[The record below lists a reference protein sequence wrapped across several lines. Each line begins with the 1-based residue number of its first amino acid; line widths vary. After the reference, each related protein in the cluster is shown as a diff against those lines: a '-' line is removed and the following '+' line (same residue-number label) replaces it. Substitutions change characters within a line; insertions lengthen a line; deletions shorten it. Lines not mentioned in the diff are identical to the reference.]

1 MYNVM
6 LVDDD
11 YPVIELL
18 SEAIDWERLGLRL
31 MGCYEN
37 GASAWEHSERE
48 LPDIL
53 ITDIGMPKMDGLELS
68 ARVKERKPGVR
79 IVILSCHDEF
89 SYARQA
95 MRLNVQEY
103 LLKESLDPEDLVVLL
118 KQFKESLDEERQ
130 WDGEQARLHALENNT
145 KELRKEQ
152 ILKNLI
158 HQPLLSPLKWL
169 QEVSAFGLLLQGEY
183 CIPAVGHLD
192 EYRKVK
198 HRFASDQTL
207 RFAVA
212 NVMNEVLNEV
222 TIHGLHVCYNE
233 RKQLL
238 LFTYKPSL
246 KTNIYDLVVT
256 SLYKVQATLLKV
268 LKVRMT
274 FRIGKGCGSPESLK
288 ENLYQ
293 LVSNEEQRFYLE
305 QGEIVKEQAIP
316 LSSQNLFSE
325 YDAARSELRDALL
338 AKRTQEIGEVASTWI
353 MRIKGE
359 KYPPAMVKDWVL
371 KLLLDLKL
379 QQNSMH
385 LAGTTQSAET
395 LSKDIADI
403 DSFAELQ
410 EWLSTYLQTVSSGT
424 EVAAGSKRPE
434 MKEAYKYV
442 SLNLHRR
449 ISLEEVAEHLHLN
462 ASYFSRLFKKE
473 MGITFIE
480 HVTHMKMERAKE
492 LLDQTPHTVGAICE
506 QLGYDNQSYFIK
518 TFKAHTGVTPVEY
531 RG

>member
-18 SEAIDWERLGLRL
+18 SEAIDWEGLGLRL
-31 MGCYEN
+31 IGCYEN
-37 GASAWEHSERE
+37 GASAWEHSEWE
-48 LPDIL
+48 QPDIL
-53 ITDIGMPKMDGLELS
+53 ITDIGMPKMNGLELS

-89 SYARQA
+89 SYAQQA

-103 LLKESLDPEDLVVLL
+103 LLKESLVPEDLVVLL
-118 KQFKESLDEERQ
+118 KRFKESLDEERQ
-130 WDGEQARLHALENNT
+130 WDGEQARLHALEHNT

-169 QEVSAFGLLLQGEY
+169 QEAREFKLLLEGEY
-183 CIPAVGHLD
+183 CIPVVGHLD
-192 EYRKVK
+192 EYRKVT

-212 NVMNEVLNEV
+212 NVMNEVL
-222 TIHGLHVCYNE
+222 HDQKSFGLHVSYNK

-238 LFTYKPSL
+238 LFSYKPSL
-246 KTNIYDLVVT
+246 KTNIFDLIFA
-256 SLYKVQATLLKV
+256 SLKNIQATLVKV
-268 LKVRMT
+268 LKVHMT
-274 FRIGKGCGSPESLK
+274 FRIGKGCASPESLK
-288 ENLYQ
+288 ENLYE
-293 LVSNEEQRFYLE
+293 LVTNEEQRFYLE
-305 QGEIVKEQAIP
+305 LGGIVKEQAIS
-316 LSSQNLFSE
+316 LSSQSLFAE
-325 YDAARSELRDALL
+325 YDTARSELRESLL
-338 AKRTQEIGEVASTWI
+338 TMRTQEVNAVAKKWI
-353 MRIKGE
+353 MRIQDE
-359 KYPPAMVKDWVL
+359 KYPSAVVKDWLL

-385 LAGTTQSAET
+385 LVRSAPSAET

-403 DSFAELQ
+403 DSLAELQ
-410 EWLSTYLQTVSSGT
+410 EWLTTYLHSVASGT
-424 EVAAGSKRPE
+424 EVASGSKRPE

-473 MGITFIE
+473 MGLTFIE
-480 HVTHMKMERAKE
+480 HVTQMKMERAKE
-492 LLDQTPHTVGAICE
+492 MLGQTPLTVGTICE

-518 TFKAHTGVTPVEY
+518 TFKSHTGLTPMEY

>member
-31 MGCYEN
+31 MGSYEN
-37 GASAWEHSERE
+37 GASAWEHCETE

-53 ITDIGMPKMDGLELS
+53 ITDIGMPKMDGLELT
-68 ARVKERKPGVR
+68 ARVKERKPSVR
-79 IVILSCHDEF
+79 IIILSCHDEF

-118 KQFKESLDEERQ
+118 KRFKEGLDEERQ
-130 WDGEQARLHALENNT
+130 WDGEQARLHALEHNT

-152 ILKNLI
+152 IVKNLI

-169 QEVSAFGLLLQGEY
+169 QEASVFKLLLEGEF
-183 CIPAVGHLD
+183 CLPVIGHLD

-207 RFAVA
+207 RFAIA

-222 TIHGLHVCYNE
+222 APQGIHVSYNE

-238 LFTYKPSL
+238 LFTYRPSL

-256 SLYKVQATLLKV
+256 SMQKIQVTLFKV
-268 LKVRMT
+268 LKIRMT
-274 FRIGKGCGSPESLK
+274 FRIGKSCGAPESLK

-293 LVSNEEQRFYLE
+293 LVTREEQRFYLE
-305 QGEIVKEQAIP
+305 QGEIVKEQVIV
-316 LSSQNLFSE
+316 LSSQSLFSE

-338 AKRTQEIGEVASTWI
+338 AKRTQEIGDVASGWLL
-353 MRIKGE
+353 RIKDE
-359 KYPPAMVKDWVL
+359 RHPPAVVKDWVL

-385 LAGTTQSAET
+385 LVGTAQSAET
-395 LSKDIADI
+395 LSKDIADM

-410 EWLSTYLQTVSSGT
+410 EWLSTYLQSVTSGT
-424 EVAAGSKRPE
+424 EVAAASKRPE

-473 MGITFIE
+473 MGLTFIE
-480 HVTHMKMERAKE
+480 HVTQMKMERAKE
-492 LLDQTPHTVGAICE
+492 MLEQTPQTVGMICE

-518 TFKAHTGVTPVEY
+518 TFKAHTGVTPIEY

>member
-37 GASAWEHSERE
+37 GASAWEHSEKE

-68 ARVKERKPGVR
+68 ARVKERKPSAR

-103 LLKESLDPEDLVVLL
+103 LLKETLVPEELASLLQQL
-118 KQFKESLDEERQ
+118 KESLDEEKQ
-130 WDGEQARLHALENNT
+130 WDGKQARLHAMEHHT

-152 ILKNLI
+152 MLKNLI
-158 HQPLLSPLKWL
+158 HQPLLSPSIWL
-169 QEVSAFGLLLQGEY
+169 QEAREFKLLLKDEC
-183 CIPAVGHLD
+183 CIPVIGHLD
-192 EYRKVK
+192 SYRKVK

-207 RFAVA
+207 KFAVA
-212 NVMNEVLNEV
+212 NVMNEVLHDQ
-222 TIHGLHVCYNE
+222 TPIGLHVSYSE

-246 KTNIYDLVVT
+246 KTNIFDSISNSLKIIQSTLV
-256 SLYKVQATLLKV
+256 KV
-268 LKVRMT
+268 LKVQMT
-274 FRIGKGCGSPESLK
+274 FIIGKCCASSEALK
-288 ENLYQ
+288 DNLND
-293 LVSNEEQRFYLE
+293 LVSGSEQRFYLE
-305 QGEIVKEQAIP
+305 PGAIVKEQSIP
-316 LSSQNLFSE
+316 TASHNLFAD
-325 YDAARSELRDALL
+325 YDAARSELREALL
-338 AKRTQEIGEVASTWI
+338 AKRAEEVSQVANVWMT
-353 MRIKGE
+353 RIKGE
-359 KYPPAMVKDWVL
+359 SYPSAAVKDWLL
-371 KLLLDLKL
+371 KLMLDLKL
-379 QQNSMH
+379 QQNSLH
-385 LAGTTQSAET
+385 WVAAAPSAET
-395 LSKDIADI
+395 WSKDMADI

-410 EWLSTYLQTVSSGT
+410 QWLFAYLQSTAGGG
-424 EVAAGSKRPE
+424 EAVASSKRSE
-434 MKEAYKYV
+434 MKDAHKYI
-442 SLNLHRR
+442 SLNLNRR

-480 HVTHMKMERAKE
+480 HVTQMKMERAKE
-492 LLDQTPHTVGAICE
+492 LLDQTPLTVGAICE

-518 TFKAHTGVTPVEY
+518 TFKTHTGVTPVEY

>member
-1 MYNVM
+1 MYKVM

-18 SEAIDWERLGLRL
+18 SEAIDWERLGLKL

-37 GASAWEHSERE
+37 GVSAWEHAERE

-68 ARVKERKPGVR
+68 ARVKERKPGIR
-79 IVILSCHDEF
+79 IIILSCHDEF
-89 SYARQA
+89 SYAQQA

-118 KQFKESLDEERQ
+118 KRFKDNLDEERQ
-130 WDGEQARLHALENNT
+130 WDGEQARLHALDDNT

-158 HQPLLSPLKWL
+158 HQPLLSPQKWL
-169 QEVSAFGLLLQGEY
+169 HEARAFKLLLEGEY
-183 CIPAVGHLD
+183 CIPVVGHLD

-212 NVMNEVLNEV
+212 NVMNEMLHDQ
-222 TIHGLHVCYNE
+222 TPLGLHVCYSE
-233 RKQLL
+233 HKQLL

-246 KTNIYDLVVT
+246 KTNIFDLVFAAM
-256 SLYKVQATLLKV
+256 KNIQATLVKV
-268 LKVRMT
+268 LKIQMT
-274 FRIGKGCGSPESLK
+274 FIAGKVCISPESLK
-288 ENLYQ
+288 DNLFQ
-293 LVSNEEQRFYLE
+293 LVTNEEQRFYLE
-305 QGEIVKEQAIP
+305 QGAIVKEQSIS
-316 LSSQNLFSE
+316 LSSQNLFAN
-325 YDAARSELRDALL
+325 YDAARSQLREALL
-338 AKRTQEIGEVASTWI
+338 AKRTQEISDVANAWI
-353 MRIKGE
+353 IKIKE
-359 KYPPAMVKDWVL
+359 ERYPSAVVKDWLL

-385 LAGTTQSAET
+385 LVGTAPSAET
-395 LSKDIADI
+395 LSKDISDI

-410 EWLSTYLQTVSSGT
+410 EWLAAYLQSASSGT
-424 EVAAGSKRPE
+424 EVAAGSKRSE

-518 TFKAHTGVTPVEY
+518 TFKSHTGVTPVEY